1 MNPIDKSNKH
11 KADRLQVLLKEYGI
25 NTVEE
30 LDEALRKSIAGMTL
44 GIMTDEILK
53 KVNTA

>member
-1 MNPIDKSNKH
+1 MNPIDNSNKH

-53 KVNTA
+53 KANTA